1 MSGFSP
7 HAVDQRCDWPT
18 AEAVECHIK
27 FSQRTCFITQ
37 YFASPP
43 VAVRI
48 IAMNICMSVL
58 LHISKTSS
66 VNFLYVLI
74 VAVNDDGMLCT
85 SGFVDDVMFARNRQ
99 GKGNANT
106 PK

>member
-1 MSGFSP
+1 MLSTS
-7 HAVDQRCDWPT
+7 AVIGRPQKQSSVTLNFPNELVLSLNTSHR
-18 AEAVECHIK
+18 
-27 FSQRTCFITQ
+27 
-37 YFASPP
+37 PP

-48 IAMNICMSVL
+48 IAMTICMSVL
-58 LHISKTSS
+58 LHISKISS

-74 VAVNDDGMLCT
+74 VAVARSSVDDDGMLCT
-85 SGFVDDVMFARNRQ
+85 SGFVDDVTFARNRR